1 MVAVNAVHPAYLAK
15 VMIDKLLARKE
26 KSAMIVTASVAGLR
40 SMAGNTIYGCTK
52 TFATFLGEGL
62 SFEYKGKI
70 DFLAWQPGYVHTKM
84 VGFK

>member
-40 SMAGNTIYGCTK
+40 SMAGNTI
-52 TFATFLGEGL
+52 
-62 SFEYKGKI
+62 
-70 DFLAWQPGYVHTKM
+70 
-84 VGFK
+84 